1 MSYRRGSSSSYYK
14 ISTGDQFVPAGVV
27 IGRQGCTI
35 KAMQQISGAQIR
47 IRDNEVQVRGG
58 QKQVATAKGLL
69 TELKNNYSRGVIGL
83 TSTVRPKKV
92 RKRIH
97 IRTDTSSGW
106 SKVEANKTEET
117 VVKSEPKKVKFAFA
131 NHFNGLDFDSD
142 SDESA
147 AGDEQ
152 IITAPKEEFPA
163 LPSSPAIKLTI
174 REKPVQSD
182 DEVIKHHIEKPV
194 RRRWADICDDE
205 SDDDDDDEGLFLQSC

>member
-83 TSTVRPKKV
+83 TSTVHP
-92 RKRIH
+92 KRIQKK
-97 IRTDTSSGW
+97 IRVRTNTSTGW
-106 SKVEANKTEET
+106 STVETNKTEESAAA
-117 VVKSEPKKVKFAFA
+117 KPEPKKVTFAST
-131 NHFNGLDFDSD
+131 NHFNGLDFDSEE
-142 SDESA
+142 SDEEVSSA
-147 AGDEQ
+147 AA
-152 IITAPKEEFPA
+152 APSSKPVEEFPS
-163 LPSSPAIKLTI
+163 LPSQPQI
-174 REKPVQSD
+174 RL
-182 DEVIKHHIEKPV
+182 VIKEKKVPQSNWSAWV
-194 RRRWADICDDE
+194 EEKQEAKAFRSGKSWADMCDEEDE
-205 SDDDDDDEGLFLQSC
+205 